1 MEYRENVLKNAVF
14 LYGEEKQ
21 TEMAIEEMGELLVA
35 INQHKRGRV
44 DVKAVQEEIADVKI
58 MMDQLSM
65 IYGEEEVRY
74 LEKVKLARLQKR
86 IIKQVKKE
94 V

>member
-35 INQHKRGRV
+35 INQH
-44 DVKAVQEEIADVKI
+44 
-58 MMDQLSM
+58 
-65 IYGEEEVRY
+65 
-74 LEKVKLARLQKR
+74 
-86 IIKQVKKE
+86 
-94 V
+94 